1 MELRIKKF
9 FTIRNAAIAFVAFL
23 FFILFQP
30 VILKLIESWDAD
42 PNYSHGFFIPFISFY
57 FVYTK
62 LEVIKKTT
70 PSSSNKGFWIVLLG
84 LLLFILGW
92 ISSLDFVQG
101 ISMLIVLWG
110 SILYLFGKEVG
121 KLITFPVFYL
131 IFMIPLPA
139 IVWNRLSVPL
149 SLIAS
154 SISSRLMEF
163 LGMVVY
169 REGNIITLPN
179 ITLQVVEACSGLR
192 SLVTLMAL
200 SAGLA
205 YISNFSVLKKIIL
218 FLCAIPI
225 AIVGNVI
232 RLTATGI
239 LAENFGEQMAQ
250 GFIHEFSGWVVF
262 LIGFFLLLLV
272 QGILSKNT

>member
-1 MELRIKKF
+1 MDLKIKNY
-9 FTIRNAAIAFVAFL
+9 FTMKYITIVIL
-23 FFILFQP
+23 LIIFFILYRP

-42 PNYSHGFFIPFISFY
+42 PNYSHGFFIPLISLYFI
-57 FVYTK
+57 YTK
-62 LEVIKKTT
+62 WELIKKTT
-70 PSSSNKGFWIVLLG
+70 TLPSNKGLWIVLFG
-84 LLLFILGW
+84 LILFILGW
-92 ISSLDFVQG
+92 ISSLDLVQG

-110 SILYLFGKEVG
+110 SVIYLYGKKVG
-121 KLITFPVFYL
+121 KLIMFPVFYL
-131 IFMIPLPA
+131 VFMIPLPA

-154 SISSRLMEF
+154 SIATRLMEF

-200 SAGLA
+200 SAALA
-205 YISNFSVLKKIIL
+205 YISNLNVLKRIVL
-218 FLCAIPI
+218 FFCSIPI
-225 AIVGNVI
+225 AIIGNVI
-232 RLTATGI
+232 RLTVTGI
-239 LAENFGEQMAQ
+239 LADNFGPQMAH

-262 LIGFFLLLLV
+262 IVGFFFLV
-272 QGILSKNT
+272 MIQRILS

>member
-1 MELRIKKF
+1 MELRIRKF
-9 FTIRNAAIAFVAFL
+9 LTINNGAIAFLTFL

-30 VILKLIESWDAD
+30 VIFKLIESWDVD
-42 PNYSHGFFIPFISFY
+42 PNYSHGFFIPFISLY
-57 FVYTK
+57 FFYTK
-62 LEVIKKTT
+62 WELIKKSTIS
-70 PSSSNKGFWIVLLG
+70 PSNKGLLIVLCG
-84 LLLFILGW
+84 LILFILGW

-110 SILYLFGKEVG
+110 SIIYLYGKEIG
-121 KLITFPVFYL
+121 KLITFPICYL

-154 SISSRLMEF
+154 SISTRLMEL

-169 REGNIITLPN
+169 REGNVITLPN

-200 SAGLA
+200 SAALA
-205 YISNFSVLKKIIL
+205 YMSNLSVFKKIIL

-239 LAENFGEQMAQ
+239 LAENFGAQMAQ

-262 LIGFFLLLLV
+262 IVGFFFLFLIQRLLE
-272 QGILSKNT
+272 SM

>member
-200 SAGLA
+200 SAGFA

>member
-1 MELRIKKF
+1 MELRIRKF
-9 FTIRNAAIAFVAFL
+9 LTINNAAIAFLTFL

-30 VILKLIESWDAD
+30 VILKFIETWDVD
-42 PNYSHGFFIPFISFY
+42 PNYSHGFFIPFISLY

-62 LEVIKKTT
+62 WELIKKSTIS
-70 PSSSNKGFWIVLLG
+70 PSNKGLLIVLCG
-84 LLLFILGW
+84 LILFILGW

-110 SILYLFGKEVG
+110 SIIYLYGKEIG
-121 KLITFPVFYL
+121 KLITFPICYL
-131 IFMIPLPA
+131 VFMIPLPA

-154 SISSRLMEF
+154 SISTRLMEL

-169 REGNIITLPN
+169 REGNVITLPN

-192 SLVTLMAL
+192 SLVTLLAL
-200 SAGLA
+200 SAALGNM
-205 YISNFSVLKKIIL
+205 SNLSVFKKIIL

-239 LAENFGEQMAQ
+239 LAENFGAQMAQ

-262 LIGFFLLLLV
+262 IVGFFFLFLIQRLLE
-272 QGILSKNT
+272 GR